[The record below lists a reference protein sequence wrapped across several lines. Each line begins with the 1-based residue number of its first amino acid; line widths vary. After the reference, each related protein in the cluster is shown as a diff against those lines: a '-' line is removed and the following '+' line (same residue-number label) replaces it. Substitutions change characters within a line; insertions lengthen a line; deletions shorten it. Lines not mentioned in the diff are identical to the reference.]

1 MIFYFS
7 GTGNSEWVAKEV
19 AKAQNETICFIPEVM
34 QKKEF
39 YYRVSEKEKIGFV
52 FPIYS
57 WGPPKLI
64 LDFIKL
70 IQLEIKY
77 NNYVF
82 FVCTC
87 GDDIG
92 LSKNI
97 FVKAVLAKGITC
109 NSGFSV
115 IMPNN
120 YILMKG
126 FDVDSPVLTDKKLR
140 EAIPRM
146 EQINSWISNNRS
158 GLFDC
163 KQGHFPFFKTR
174 IIWPLFNKY
183 QISDKNFYA
192 TDLCNGCRLCE
203 QKCPVGNIK
212 VDKKPKWQHHCI
224 LCLAC
229 IHRCPQTAIQ
239 YGKKTQKKGR
249 YYKGKK

>member
-97 FVKAVLAKGITC
+97 FVKALSAKGIVC
-109 NSGFSV
+109 NSGFLS
-115 IMPNN
+115 
-120 YILMKG
+120 
-126 FDVDSPVLTDKKLR
+126 
-140 EAIPRM
+140 
-146 EQINSWISNNRS
+146 
-158 GLFDC
+158 
-163 KQGHFPFFKTR
+163 
-174 IIWPLFNKY
+174 
-183 QISDKNFYA
+183 
-192 TDLCNGCRLCE
+192 
-203 QKCPVGNIK
+203 
-212 VDKKPKWQHHCI
+212 
-224 LCLAC
+224 
-229 IHRCPQTAIQ
+229 
-239 YGKKTQKKGR
+239 
-249 YYKGKK
+249 